1 MERDDG
7 APLSQSAE
15 AVLAAVQ
22 RSTEALRAEMDALI
36 EEQNVLAHLFVAAD
50 RLARARSP
58 REALDV
64 AVEVLHNLA
73 GVHRYALW
81 LRAGH
86 DDAPRVVGPGDR
98 RFRATPTDDDLV
110 TRAFASVIP
119 VRTGTTEVP
128 VAFPLVLDG
137 GTVGAIEIRE
147 LVPQLPGLGRLQQ
160 DLLVFLSE
168 RLAPAM
174 VQAGLA
180 ARHGVASAW
189 ITIADSID
197 VVDGTG
203 RNA

>member
-50 RLARARSP
+50 RLSRARSP

-73 GVHRYALW
+73 GVHRYAVW
-81 LRAGH
+81 LRA
-86 DDAPRVVGPGDR
+86 APGDTARVVAPGDR
-98 RFRATPTDDDLV
+98 RWRSAPVADDLV
-110 TRAFASVIP
+110 ARGFASVVP
-119 VRTGTTEVP
+119 VRGGAAEIP
-128 VAFPLVLDG
+128 LAFPLVLDG
-137 GTVGAIEIRE
+137 GTVGVIEIRE
-147 LVPQLPGLGRLQQ
+147 LVPQVEGLGRLQQ

-180 ARHGVASAW
+180 ARHGVATAW

-197 VVDGTG
+197 VVDSTG
-203 RNA
+203 RTA